1 MSHDV
6 DKLPS
11 DFIWGLATAAYQ
23 IEGAVT
29 EAGRGPSIW
38 DTFSHIPG
46 KVADRTTGDDATDS
60 YHRWR
65 EDVALLKSYGVKAYR
80 FSISWS
86 RVIPLGGRD
95 DPVNEEGIKHYRT
108 LIEAL
113 VKEDITPF
121 VTLYHWDLPQALHD
135 RYGGWLDRQIVD
147 DFVHYSQVCF
157 DAFGDLV
164 KHWIT
169 LNEPWIIS
177 VLGYGH
183 GVFAPGRSSDRSRSE
198 HGDSSTEP
206 WIVGHHI
213 ILAHAYAANAYRKSQ
228 QTGAIGITLDCIWYL
243 PFDGSPEAADGVA
256 ASLAARIGWFADPI
270 YKGHYPEYLRKS
282 IGIRLPEFTPE
293 ELQVVKGSS
302 DFFGMNTYTTQIVSN
317 DEFNGKVKATFTRAD
332 GTQLGTQAHVPWLQ
346 TCKLLIISDGIM
358 TTYNKPIYVTENGFA
373 VKNESSLSVAEAI
386 HDSDRVE
393 YYRAYSQAL
402 LDAVC
407 SDGVDVKGYFGWSLL
422 DNFEWAE
429 GYTVRFGV
437 TYVDYATQKRY
448 PKDSA
453 KFLTEVY
460 EMPTSLVIG
469 ASRGLGL
476 ELAKLLHA
484 QGHEVFATVRSSTH
498 DLPSGVSVISGIDI
512 GAEDAGAKIVS
523 GIGQQKLD
531 WVIVNAGVFKAET
544 LSEPN
549 YEAEVEMYKVVA
561 IAPVFIAHH
570 LVKADL
576 LAPSAKFILITTEG
590 GSITLRTRE
599 EGGGNH
605 GHHGSKAAAN
615 MVGKLLAIDLYSKGV
630 TVAMIHPGFMR
641 TDMTKGVGYDKFW
654 DVGGAVLPSEAA
666 KSTVEFISSLDI
678 QQTGTFWAPRGPRDI
693 GEARGVLGSNL
704 PTPLPLPW

>member
-1 MSHDV
+1 MPYDV

-11 DFIWGLATAAYQ
+11 DFVWGLATAAYQ
-23 IEGAVT
+23 IEGAVA

-46 KVADRTTGDDATDS
+46 KVADATTGDDATDS
-60 YHRWR
+60 YRRWR
-65 EDVALLKSYGVKAYR
+65 EDVDLLKSYGVKAYR

-86 RVIPLGGRD
+86 RIIPLGGRA

-113 VKEDITPF
+113 VKEGITPF

-147 DFVHYSQVCF
+147 DFVNYSQVCF

-198 HGDSSTEP
+198 KGDSSIEP

-213 ILAHAYAANAYRKSQ
+213 ILAHAYAANTYRKSKQ
-228 QTGAIGITLDCIWYL
+228 NGAIGITLDCIWYL
-243 PFDGSPEAADGVA
+243 PLDASPE
-256 ASLAARIGWFADPI
+256 
-270 YKGHYPEYLRKS
+270 GHYPEYLRKS
-282 IGIRLPEFTPE
+282 IGDRLPEFTPE
-293 ELQVVKGSS
+293 ELAVVKGSS
-302 DFFGMNTYTTQIVSN
+302 DFFGMNTYTTQIVRN
-317 DEFNGKVKATFTRAD
+317 DEFNGKVKTTFTRAD

-346 TCKLLIISDGIM
+346 TCKLLIFPNGIPS
-358 TTYNKPIYVTENGFA
+358 TYNKPIYVTENGFA
-373 VKNESSLSVAEAI
+373 VKNESGLSVEEAI
-386 HDSDRVE
+386 HDGDRVE

-407 SDGVDVKGYFGWSLL
+407 TDAVDVKGYFGWSLL

-453 KFLTEVY
+453 KFLTEVTR
-460 EMPTSLVIG
+460 EPTS
-469 ASRGLGL
+469 
-476 ELAKLLHA
+476 
-484 QGHEVFATVRSSTH
+484 
-498 DLPSGVSVISGIDI
+498 D
-512 GAEDAGAKIVS
+512 
-523 GIGQQKLD
+523 
-531 WVIVNAGVFKAET
+531 
-544 LSEPN
+544 
-549 YEAEVEMYKVVA
+549 
-561 IAPVFIAHH
+561 
-570 LVKADL
+570 
-576 LAPSAKFILITTEG
+576 
-590 GSITLRTRE
+590 
-599 EGGGNH
+599 
-605 GHHGSKAAAN
+605 
-615 MVGKLLAIDLYSKGV
+615 
-630 TVAMIHPGFMR
+630 
-641 TDMTKGVGYDKFW
+641 
-654 DVGGAVLPSEAA
+654 
-666 KSTVEFISSLDI
+666 
-678 QQTGTFWAPRGPRDI
+678 
-693 GEARGVLGSNL
+693 
-704 PTPLPLPW
+704 

>member
-1 MSHDV
+1 MSTPHDV

-11 DFIWGLATAAYQ
+11 DFVWGLATAAYQ
-23 IEGAVT
+23 IEGAVA

-46 KVADRTTGDDATDS
+46 KVADATTGDDATDS
-60 YHRWR
+60 YRRWR
-65 EDVALLKSYGVKAYR
+65 EDVDLLKSYGVKAYR

-86 RVIPLGGRD
+86 RIIPLGGRD

-113 VKEDITPF
+113 VKEGITPF

-147 DFVHYSQVCF
+147 DFVNYSQVCF

-198 HGDSSTEP
+198 KGDSSVEP

-213 ILAHAYAANAYRKSQ
+213 ILAHAYAANVYRKSKQ
-228 QTGAIGITLDCIWYL
+228 DGAIGITLDCIWYL
-243 PFDGSPEAADGVA
+243 PFDESAEAAEGVV
-256 ASLAARIGWFADPI
+256 ASLATRIGWFADPI

-282 IGIRLPEFTPE
+282 IGDRLPEFTLE
-293 ELQVVKGSS
+293 ELAAVKGSS
-302 DFFGMNTYTTQIVSN
+302 DFFGMNTYTTQIVKPGGN
-317 DEFNGKVKATFTRAD
+317 DEFNGKVKTTFTRAD

-346 TCKLLIISDGIM
+346 TYAPGFRSLLNYLHK
-358 TTYNKPIYVTENGFA
+358 TYNKPIYVTENGFA
-373 VKNESSLSVAEAI
+373 VKNESGLSVEDAI
-386 HDSDRVE
+386 HDGDRVE
-393 YYRAYSQAL
+393 YYRAYAQAL

-407 SDGVDVKGYFGWSLL
+407 TDGVDVKGYFGWSLL

-453 KFLTEVY
+453 KFLTEWFNFH
-460 EMPTSLVIG
+460 I
-469 ASRGLGL
+469 
-476 ELAKLLHA
+476 
-484 QGHEVFATVRSSTH
+484 ST
-498 DLPSGVSVISGIDI
+498 
-512 GAEDAGAKIVS
+512 
-523 GIGQQKLD
+523 
-531 WVIVNAGVFKAET
+531 
-544 LSEPN
+544 
-549 YEAEVEMYKVVA
+549 
-561 IAPVFIAHH
+561 
-570 LVKADL
+570 
-576 LAPSAKFILITTEG
+576 
-590 GSITLRTRE
+590 
-599 EGGGNH
+599 
-605 GHHGSKAAAN
+605 
-615 MVGKLLAIDLYSKGV
+615 
-630 TVAMIHPGFMR
+630 
-641 TDMTKGVGYDKFW
+641 
-654 DVGGAVLPSEAA
+654 
-666 KSTVEFISSLDI
+666 
-678 QQTGTFWAPRGPRDI
+678 
-693 GEARGVLGSNL
+693 
-704 PTPLPLPW
+704 

>member
-302 DFFGMNTYTTQIVSN
+302 DFFGMNTYTTQIVKPGGN

-346 TCKLLIISDGIM
+346 TYAPGFRSLLNYLHK
-358 TTYNKPIYVTENGFA
+358 TYNKPIYVTENGFA

-453 KFLTEVY
+453 KFLTEWFN
-460 EMPTSLVIG
+460 SHI
-469 ASRGLGL
+469 
-476 ELAKLLHA
+476 
-484 QGHEVFATVRSSTH
+484 ST
-498 DLPSGVSVISGIDI
+498 
-512 GAEDAGAKIVS
+512 
-523 GIGQQKLD
+523 
-531 WVIVNAGVFKAET
+531 
-544 LSEPN
+544 
-549 YEAEVEMYKVVA
+549 
-561 IAPVFIAHH
+561 
-570 LVKADL
+570 
-576 LAPSAKFILITTEG
+576 
-590 GSITLRTRE
+590 
-599 EGGGNH
+599 
-605 GHHGSKAAAN
+605 
-615 MVGKLLAIDLYSKGV
+615 
-630 TVAMIHPGFMR
+630 
-641 TDMTKGVGYDKFW
+641 
-654 DVGGAVLPSEAA
+654 
-666 KSTVEFISSLDI
+666 
-678 QQTGTFWAPRGPRDI
+678 
-693 GEARGVLGSNL
+693 
-704 PTPLPLPW
+704 